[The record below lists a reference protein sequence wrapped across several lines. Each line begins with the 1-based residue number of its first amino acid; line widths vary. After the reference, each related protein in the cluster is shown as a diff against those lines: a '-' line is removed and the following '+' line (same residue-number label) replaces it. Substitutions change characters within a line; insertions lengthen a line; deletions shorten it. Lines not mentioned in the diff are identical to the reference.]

1 MCYTCSEIEDKVGD
15 YLTGNDITNI
25 IYLQGTYIYIFLV
38 CCSCA
43 QADILQMRREEGKK
57 KKKKFLMFR
66 AAIAVVIY
74 VTKPSFESIKAPI
87 NLRLPILDTKS
98 IRVKIPPSATYP
110 LS

>member
-25 IYLQGTYIYIFLV
+25 ISLQGTYIYISSVLFM
-38 CCSCA
+38 CTGGYFT
-43 QADILQMRREEGKK
+43 DEKRRRKK

-66 AAIAVVIY
+66 EAIAVVIY